1 MVSGPVAV
9 LQTWMNASTADVTP
23 MPSATTHQ
31 ALSHVSASLAIRGMA
46 SDACPEVR
54 WGC

>member
-9 LQTWMNASTADVTP
+9 LQMWMNASTADVTL

-31 ALSHVSASLAIRGMA
+31 APSDVSANLAIRGMA
-46 SDACPEVR
+46 SDVCLEVR
-54 WGC
+54 